1 MLIFESTE
9 KNTPRRRQLGLRFV
23 QLKQSKT
30 VLIAK
35 PSFVFVFADSLRY
48 NLFTELHLHQ
58 TFQKGHV
65 CVTGNSTSLHM
76 NTPNTAQR

>member
-35 PSFVFVFADSLRY
+35 PSFVFADSLRY
-48 NLFTELHLHQ
+48 NLFAELHLHQ

-76 NTPNTAQR
+76 STPNTAQR